1 MRLSQRYMWL
11 GALIGILAPSGVL
24 LFAVTTRR
32 APDPLWLASV
42 LAAGGAIAFALLGR
56 MIGVRDEALEEMS
69 ETDPLTGLANRRGF
83 DRRLD
88 LELSRT
94 RRYGVKNAL
103 VMIDLDR
110 FKTLNDRFGH
120 RAGDEVLR
128 RVASILNTEKR
139 AGDLAVR
146 YGGEEFAAIL
156 SDTTIAEAAHW
167 AERAR
172 QRIAACQIAWGG
184 SKLAVT
190 ASFGV
195 AGAVSWQVT
204 KDQLIESADGMLYEA
219 KRRGRN
225 TVIAAADP
233 AKGPPVA
240 RPRRRTPLVA

>member
-1 MRLSQRYMWL
+1 MRLSQRYMGL
-11 GALIGILAPSGVL
+11 GALIGILAPSGVF
-24 LFAVTTRR
+24 LFAVTTKRT
-32 APDPLWLASV
+32 PDPLWLASV
-42 LAAGGAIAFALLGR
+42 LAVGGAIAFAWLGR
-56 MIGVRDEALEEMS
+56 SIGAHDEALEEMS
-69 ETDPLTGLANRRGF
+69 ETDALTGLANRRSF

-94 RRYGVKNAL
+94 RRYGVKSAL

-110 FKTLNDRFGH
+110 FKMLNDRFGH

-156 SDTTIAEAAHW
+156 SDTTVDEAAHW

-172 QRIAACQIAWGG
+172 QRIAACRVAWGG
-184 SKLAVT
+184 SNLTVT

-195 AGAVSWQVT
+195 AGAVSWEVT
-204 KDQLIESADGMLYEA
+204 KDQLLESADGMLYEA

-225 TVIAAADP
+225 AVIATVDP
-233 AKGPPVA
+233 ARKPPVV